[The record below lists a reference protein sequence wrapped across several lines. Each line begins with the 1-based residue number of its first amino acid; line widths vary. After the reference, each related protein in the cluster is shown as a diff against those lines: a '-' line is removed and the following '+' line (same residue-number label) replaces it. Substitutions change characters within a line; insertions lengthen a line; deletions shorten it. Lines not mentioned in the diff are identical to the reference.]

1 MGLRYSCLGIEDEVS
16 VTAVTRVERI
26 WLKSDKHIS
35 QLAHLA
41 KNLYNE
47 ANYII
52 RQEFF
57 KTGRWIR
64 YYELNRQLK
73 DSENYRALPAQTAQ
87 QVLRIVDRNWKAFFR
102 AMKEWKKHPEKF
114 KERPRIPRYKKKDGE
129 FVLVFTSQQVKLRD
143 GWLIILPEKVGLKV
157 KTRIKEGLREVR
169 IIPKGVGYILEIVY
183 EKKLGV
189 ERRNKDRI
197 VGIDIGVRNLITMA
211 NNIGEQP
218 IVVKGGVVKSINQ
231 FYNKEKARLQSMYN
245 SQGIKT
251 GKKMKKLSSK
261 RERKLHDFLH
271 KVSKFVVDWCVEH
284 DIGTIVIGYNPEWKQ
299 KVELGKQ
306 NNQTFVQ
313 IPFAKLI
320 HQITYK
326 AEERGIEVKIQ
337 DEAHSSKCSFLD
349 GETVEHHEEYAGIRK
364 SRGLFRSAR
373 GKIIN
378 ADVNAAYNIIRK
390 AVPEA
395 FAEADGIEGVG
406 LHPVRCSIDIARSIL
421 EQKIQNT

>member
-1 MGLRYSCLGIEDEVS
+1 MGARYCCSGIVDEVLAT
-16 VTAVTRVERI
+16 VVTRAERI

-35 QLAHLA
+35 QLAHLS

-57 KTGRWIR
+57 RSGNWIR
-64 YYELNRQLK
+64 YNELDKRLRN
-73 DSENYRALPAQTAQ
+73 SENYKALPAQTAQ
-87 QVLRIVDRNWKAFFR
+87 QVLRIVDRNWKSFFR
-102 AMKEWKKHPEKF
+102 AIREWKKHPEKF
-114 KERPRIPRYKKKDGE
+114 KERPRIPHYKRKDGE
-129 FVLVFTSQQVKLRD
+129 FVLVFTNQQAKLKD
-143 GWLIILPEKVGLKV
+143 DWLILPKKVGLKV

-183 EKKLGV
+183 EKKLEAG
-189 ERRNKDRI
+189 RRNKDRI
-197 VGIDIGVRNLITMA
+197 VGIDIGVRNLITMV

-231 FYNKEKARLQSMYN
+231 FYNKEKARLQSVYD

-251 GKKMKKLSSK
+251 GKKMKRLSAK

-271 KVSKFVVDWCVEH
+271 KVSKFVVDWCEEH

-299 KVELGKQ
+299 AVELGKR

-313 IPFAKLI
+313 IPFTKLI
-320 HQITYK
+320 HQIAYK

-349 GETVEHHEEYAGIRK
+349 GELVKHHGKYAGIRK
-364 SRGLFRSAR
+364 SGGLFRSAR
-373 GKIIN
+373 GTIIN

-395 FAEADGIEGVG
+395 FAKVEADGIEGVG
-406 LHPVRCSIDIARSIL
+406 LHPVRYPI
-421 EQKIQNT
+421 K